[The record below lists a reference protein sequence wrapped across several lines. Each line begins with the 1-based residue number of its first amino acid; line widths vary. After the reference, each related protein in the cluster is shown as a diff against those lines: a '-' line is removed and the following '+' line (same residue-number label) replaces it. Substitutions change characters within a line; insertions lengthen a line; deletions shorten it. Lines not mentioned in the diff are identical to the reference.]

1 MNEYQPFDADNR
13 LVIIDECRSS
23 QTIYVDSE
31 ESFNAETEQ
40 AAMNKV
46 SWSICGALT
55 NHSTRQTTF
64 ADCAGDGTCGSHAL
78 HPHDRVAGR

>member
-31 ESFNAETEQ
+31 ESFNAETEE
-40 AAMNKV
+40 
-46 SWSICGALT
+46 T
-55 NHSTRQTTF
+55 
-64 ADCAGDGTCGSHAL
+64 AD
-78 HPHDRVAGR
+78 